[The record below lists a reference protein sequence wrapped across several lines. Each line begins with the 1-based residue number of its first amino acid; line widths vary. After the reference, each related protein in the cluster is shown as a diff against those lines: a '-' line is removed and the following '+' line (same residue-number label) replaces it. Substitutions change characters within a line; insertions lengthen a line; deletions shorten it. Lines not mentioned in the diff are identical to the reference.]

1 MKIETTGPVD
11 WRKLRE
17 FAAVELNN
25 SFILSWKFE
34 SGTLL
39 IDIDAR
45 LSPAHPFYEKPRPA
59 EKVCIRP
66 AIIEFPC
73 CDALA
78 IDGRASSSI
87 AEAAKGLGHGAVQG
101 LQIHEDGRYE
111 ITGKFGTVMVT
122 ADRPILRLK
131 GT

>member
-1 MKIETTGPVD
+1 MKIDTSGSTD

-17 FAAVELNN
+17 FSAVELDH
-25 SFILSWKFE
+25 SFILSWQFE
-34 SGTLL
+34 SGTLV

-66 AIIEFPC
+66 AILEFPDC
-73 CDALA
+73 ESLTV
-78 IDGRASSSI
+78 DGKKAASVE
-87 AEAAKGLGHGAVQG
+87 EAARGLGHGAIEG
-101 LQIHEDGRYE
+101 LQVHEDGRYE
-111 ITGKFGTVMVT
+111 INGKFGTVFVT
-122 ADRPILRLK
+122 AERPILRLK